1 MRLPGLGVVCWLVGG
16 VAEVASDFMDFMVAI
31 VLGRWWLLYHVE
43 VVREKRKTVIGITV
57 GFVFLGFLF
66 VGVNHGLLWRMIG
79 VVCGYNIG

>member
-16 VAEVASDFMDFMVAI
+16 VAEVASDLMDFMVAI

>member
-16 VAEVASDFMDFMVAI
+16 VAEVASDLMDFMVAI

-66 VGVNHGLLWRMIG
+66 VIMA
-79 VVCGYNIG
+79 